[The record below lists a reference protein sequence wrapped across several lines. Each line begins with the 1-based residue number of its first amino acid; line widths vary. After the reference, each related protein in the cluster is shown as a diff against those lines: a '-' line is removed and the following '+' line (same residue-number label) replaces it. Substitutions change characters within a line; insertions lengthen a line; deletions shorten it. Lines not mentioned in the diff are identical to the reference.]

1 MILELFSALALLF
14 SGSAAWRVSS
24 AKERIE
30 GAARE
35 YDKIMLDLEESKG
48 KMERTIEHIGRNV
61 IRSIKSL
68 KIANRALRPLKQDL
82 RIPNVRD
89 VAQFEQMV
97 TKTMDRSM
105 MTVSSSNAILAGG
118 GVGLGVGSAA
128 AVGSW
133 AAVSALGTA
142 STGVAITTLYGAA
155 HTSATLAALGGG
167 TLAAGHAGMV
177 GGAHALVGIVAL
189 PIAAIAGFVA
199 HAKAN
204 EINEKAAEI
213 EAANGTNS
221 KALAHLSEQTSSFDQ
236 LKSRVNRAADRLD
249 EAVREANRKL
259 FRYGILSRIYKFVR
273 RVIRGYY
280 YSPKEQA
287 HLNALVDAIDRFL
300 HSIGADKE
308 QNTSANQS
316 AGAGLLMLR

>member
-1 MILELFSALALLF
+1 MILELFSALALVF

-30 GAARE
+30 GAACE

-48 KMERTIEHIGRNV
+48 KMERTIEHIGRDV
-61 IRSIKSL
+61 IRSLKSL

-82 RIPNVRD
+82 RIPNIRN

-105 MTVSSSNAILAGG
+105 MTVSSSNAILAGS

-142 STGVAITTLYGAA
+142 STGAAITTLYGAA
-155 HTSATLAALGGG
+155 HTSATLA
-167 TLAAGHAGMV
+167 
-177 GGAHALVGIVAL
+177 ALVGIVAL

-213 EAANGTNS
+213 EAANRTNS
-221 KALAHLSEQTSSFDQ
+221 KALVQIQEQTPIFDD
-236 LKSRVNRAADRLD
+236 LEARVDRAADRLE

-259 FRYGILSRIYKFVR
+259 FRYGILSRIYKFAR
-273 RVIRGYY
+273 RILRGYY
-280 YSPKEQA
+280 YGPKEQA
-287 HLNALVDAIDRFL
+287 HLNTLVSAIDQFL
-300 HSIGADKE
+300 QSIGADKE
-308 QNTSANQS
+308 RNASANQS

>member
-1 MILELFSALALLF
+1 
-14 SGSAAWRVSS
+14 
-24 AKERIE
+24 
-30 GAARE
+30 
-35 YDKIMLDLEESKG
+35 
-48 KMERTIEHIGRNV
+48 V
-61 IRSIKSL
+61 IRSLKSL

-82 RIPNVRD
+82 RIPNIRN

-105 MTVSSSNAILAGG
+105 MTVSSSNAILAGS

-142 STGVAITTLYGAA
+142 STGAAITTLYGAA

-213 EAANGTNS
+213 EAANRTNS
-221 KALAHLSEQTSSFDQ
+221 KALVQIQEQTPIFDD
-236 LKSRVNRAADRLD
+236 LEARVDRAADRLE

-259 FRYGILSRIYKFVR
+259 FRYGILSRIYKFAR
-273 RVIRGYY
+273 RILRGYY
-280 YSPKEQA
+280 YGPKEQA
-287 HLNALVDAIDRFL
+287 HLNTLVSAIDQFL
-300 HSIGADKE
+300 QSIGADKE
-308 QNTSANQS
+308 RNASANQS